1 MGNLGSLERAI
12 MDVLWDAKGP
22 LLVRELLVE
31 LNGHLDKALAYT
43 TVQTVA
49 ERLLKKGL
57 LTRKPYR
64 NAFRYSAA
72 RTRDEHVSQLMLEA
86 LEASTDRTP
95 VLARF
100 AQSVALEDA
109 LALLDEL
116 NRRTARDAPPRSR
129 RIR

>member
-1 MGNLGSLERAI
+1 MANLGSLERAI
-12 MDVLWDAKGP
+12 MDVLWDSAKP
-22 LLVRELLVE
+22 LLVREMLVQ
-31 LNGHLDKALAYT
+31 LNGHPDRELAYT

-72 RTRDEHVSQLMLEA
+72 HTRDEHVTQLMLDA
-86 LEASTDRTP
+86 LADSTDRMP

-100 AQSVALEDA
+100 AQSVEMEDA
-109 LALLDEL
+109 LALLNEL
-116 NRRTARDAPPRSR
+116 TIRTARDAPPRSR
-129 RIR
+129 HTR